1 MKKTMVFLGLLL
13 LLAPGLAMAQTFPTK
28 PINIVV
34 SAAAGGTTD
43 IPTRVLAS
51 KAEKILGQSII
62 VSNKGGGGGA
72 VALGPAKSDP
82 PDGYHLVSSTSVSL
96 MWYQQFRDL
105 PYSHEDFVP
114 VLQWGH
120 AGSGV
125 VVKADTPWRTLKDL
139 VEYARK
145 NPGKVTYSSIG
156 VNSPPHLVMQY
167 IGKKEGIR
175 WTHVPFAGGAPGVT
189 SLLGGH
195 ITAMAGS
202 MEWAAHV
209 REGSLRILA
218 IFEDARMSQFPDAP
232 TAKELGYNYPN
243 DPAAGYLLSAPKG
256 TPAPILNKLADAFHK
271 AMEDPEFI
279 QTMQKME
286 MKILYRDSKDA
297 EKYLNDAV
305 RNLREA
311 IKELN
316 IPRETSK
323 K

>member
-1 MKKTMVFLGLLL
+1 MKKMMVFFALLI
-13 LLAPGLAMAQTFPTK
+13 LASSGLAMAQTFPTK
-28 PINIVV
+28 PINVVV

-51 KAEKILGQSII
+51 KAEKILGQTII
-62 VSNKGGGGGA
+62 VTNKGGGGGA

-82 PDGYHLVSSTSVSL
+82 PDGYHLVSHTSVAM

-120 AGSGV
+120 AGAGV
-125 VVKADTPWRTLKDL
+125 VVKADSPWKTLKDL
-139 VEYARK
+139 VEYAKK

-167 IGKKEGIR
+167 IGKKEGAR

-202 MEWAAHV
+202 MEWAVHV
-209 REGSLRILA
+209 QEGSLRILA

-243 DPAAGYLLSAPKG
+243 DPAAGYLISAPKG
-256 TPAPILNKLADAFHK
+256 TPVPILNKLADAFHK

-279 QTMQKME
+279 KTMERME
-286 MKILYRDSKDA
+286 MKILYRNSKDA

-305 RNLREA
+305 RNLKEA
-311 IKELN
+311 IRELD
-316 IPRETSK
+316 IPRETPTK
-323 K
+323 

>member
-1 MKKTMVFLGLLL
+1 MKKMMVIPALLL
-13 LLAPGLAMAQTFPTK
+13 LLVPGLTMAQTFPTK

-43 IPTRVLAS
+43 IPTRILAS
-51 KAEKILGQSII
+51 KAEKILGQPII

-72 VALGPAKSDP
+72 VALGPAKGDP
-82 PDGYHLVSSTSVSL
+82 PDGYHLVSHTSVAM

-125 VVKADTPWRTLKDL
+125 VVKADSPWKTLKDL

-167 IGKKEGIR
+167 IGKKEGIQ
-175 WTHVPFAGGAPGVT
+175 WTHVPFAGGAPGV
-189 SLLGGH
+189 SSVLGGH

-218 IFEDARMSQFPDAP
+218 IFEDARMSQFPDVP

-243 DPAAGYLLSAPKG
+243 DPAAGYLISAPKG
-256 TPAPILNKLADAFHK
+256 TATPILNKLADAFHK
-271 AMEDPEFI
+271 AMDDPEFI
-279 QTMQKME
+279 QTMQQME
-286 MKILYRDSKDA
+286 MKILYRNSKDA
-297 EKYLNDAV
+297 ETYLDDAV
-305 RNLREA
+305 RNLRMV

-316 IPRETSK
+316 IPRETEK

>member
-1 MKKTMVFLGLLL
+1 MKKMMVIPALLL
-13 LLAPGLAMAQTFPTK
+13 LLVPGLTMAQTFPTK

-43 IPTRVLAS
+43 IPTRILAS
-51 KAEKILGQSII
+51 KAEKILGQPII

-72 VALGPAKSDP
+72 VALGPAKGDP
-82 PDGYHLVSSTSVSL
+82 PDGYHLVSHTSVAM

-105 PYSHEDFVP
+105 PYSHKDFVP

-120 AGSGV
+120 AGAGV
-125 VVKADTPWRTLKDL
+125 VVKADSSWKTLKDL

-167 IGKKEGIR
+167 IGKKEGIQ
-175 WTHVPFAGGAPGVT
+175 WTHVPFAGGAPGV
-189 SLLGGH
+189 SSVLGGH

-218 IFEDARMSQFPDAP
+218 IFEDARMSQFPDVP

-243 DPAAGYLLSAPKG
+243 DPAAGYLISAPKG
-256 TPAPILNKLADAFHK
+256 TAAPILNKLADAFHK
-271 AMEDPEFI
+271 AMDDPEFI
-279 QTMQKME
+279 QTMQQME
-286 MKILYRDSKDA
+286 MKILYRNSKDA
-297 EKYLNDAV
+297 ETYLDDAV
-305 RNLREA
+305 RNLRMV

-316 IPRETSK
+316 IPRETEK